1 MVCPPGRGRAS
12 IAAWGP
18 DRGPTAAKQHL
29 KQNRLCAM
37 IGGLD
42 WWFAPR
48 AAVGLRLQR
57 GAPIGPD
64 GCKAASKAKPAVR
77 YVWWLGLVVC
87 PPGRSRASIAV
98 WGPDRGPT
106 AAKQHL
112 KQNRLCAR
120 LVAWI
125 GGLPPRPRS
134 GFGCRVGPRSGPDG
148 CKAASKAKPAVRYGW
163 WLGLVV
169 CPPGRGR
176 ASIAAWGPDRGPTAA
191 KQHLKQNRL
200 CAMIGGLDWWFAG
213 PRPGFDCSAGP
224 RSGPDACKAASKA
237 KPAVCYGWWLG
248 LVVGP
253 RSGPDGCKAASKA
266 KPAVCYDWW
275 LGLVVCPPGRGRAS
289 IAAWGPDR
297 GPTAAKQH
305 LKQNRLC
312 AMIGGLDWWFAP
324 RAAVGLRLQRRA
336 PMAPSGPDRGRS
348 GPDGCMCLNSDILSK
363 TGCDWWLG
371 LVVSSRAPARRL

>member
-1 MVCPPGRGRAS
+1 MVCPLSRGQAS

-48 AAVGLRLQR
+48 AAVG
-57 GAPIGPD
+57 
-64 GCKAASKAKPAVR
+64 
-77 YVWWLGLVVC
+77 
-87 PPGRSRASIAV
+87 
-98 WGPDRGPT
+98 
-106 AAKQHL
+106 
-112 KQNRLCAR
+112 
-120 LVAWI
+120 
-125 GGLPPRPRS
+125 
-134 GFGCRVGPRSGPDG
+134 VGPRSGPDG
-148 CKAASKAKPAVRYGW
+148 CKAASKAKPAVCYDNDW

-200 CAMIGGLDWWFAG
+200 
-213 PRPGFDCSAGP
+213 
-224 RSGPDACKAASKA
+224 
-237 KPAVCYGWWLG
+237 
-248 LVVGP
+248 
-253 RSGPDGCKAASKA
+253 
-266 KPAVCYDWW
+266 CYDWW

-324 RAAVGLRLQRRA
+324 EAAVGLRLQRGA
-336 PMAPSGPDRGRS
+336 PIGARG
-348 GPDGCMCLNSDILSK
+348 LQ
-363 TGCDWWLG
+363 
-371 LVVSSRAPARRL
+371 SSI